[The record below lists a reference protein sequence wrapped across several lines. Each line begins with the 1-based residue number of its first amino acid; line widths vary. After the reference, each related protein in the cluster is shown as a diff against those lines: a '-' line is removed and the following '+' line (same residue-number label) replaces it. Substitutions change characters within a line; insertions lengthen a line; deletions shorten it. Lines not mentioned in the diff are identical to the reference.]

1 VTPSVLPNAN
11 GWNNTDVTVAFTCEP
26 PEGFQIVSGDSS
38 LGPMTLTASGT
49 ALGTCVVA
57 DVDSDM
63 HSAASAAYA
72 VQIDKIPP
80 TLTVAVPAGGGLYG
94 LGAAVATVVSCADTT
109 SGVETCQAPTPLDTA
124 TLGAHTFTGG
134 AIDRAG
140 NTAQQSIAYQ
150 VGGKDDC
157 KGGGW
162 RRFLVPTFR
171 NQGQCV
177 SSFVP

>member
-1 VTPSVLPNAN
+1 
-11 GWNNTDVTVAFTCEP
+11 
-26 PEGFQIVSGDSS
+26 
-38 LGPMTLTASGT
+38 MTLTASGT

-72 VQIDKIPP
+72 VQIDKDPP
-80 TLTVAVPAGGGLYG
+80 TLTVAVPVVAGVYG
-94 LGAAVATVVSCADTT
+94 LGAAVASTVACADAT
-109 SGVETCQAPTPLDTA
+109 SGIEMCSAPAHLDTA
-124 TLGAHTFTGG
+124 TLGQHMFT
-134 AIDRAG
+134 AVATDRAG

-150 VGGKDDC
+150 VGGKNDC
-157 KGGGW
+157 KNGGW
-162 RRFLVPTFR
+162 RRFLVPTFQ